1 MFEKN
6 LQLCLN
12 SVQGSIQKEFCIS
25 IPIIRLVVKLTTIII
40 MDPIIR
46 IIHEG
51 RRPLMMTTMKFKSI
65 VRQIAPNRPLNFIG
79 TSTVSR

>member
-51 RRPLMMTTMKFKSI
+51 RTTTMKFKSI
-65 VRQIAPNRPLNFIG
+65 ARQIAPNRPLNFIG